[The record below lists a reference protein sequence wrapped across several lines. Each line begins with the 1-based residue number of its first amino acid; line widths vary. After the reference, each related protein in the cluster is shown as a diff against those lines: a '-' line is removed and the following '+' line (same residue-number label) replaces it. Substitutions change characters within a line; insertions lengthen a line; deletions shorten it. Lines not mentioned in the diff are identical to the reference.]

1 MMFDP
6 SELSRIAATQGGIPL
21 MGCLHGSP
29 ADRAGVRYGD
39 IMLSINGVPT
49 PSWSD
54 FFQARRRC
62 KGQMHVRLFREGREF
77 DVTLDVPT
85 TPLNPQAVLAELQ
98 LRDLFPRARPTLT
111 DACED

>member
-1 MMFDP
+1 MFDP
-6 SELSRIAATQGGIPL
+6 SELSRIAATLGGVPI

-39 IMLSINGVPT
+39 IMLAIDGIPT

-62 KGQMHVRLFREGREF
+62 KGQMNVRLFREGREF
-77 DVTLDVPT
+77 DITLDVPT

-98 LRDLFPRARPTLT
+98 IRDLFPRASRAAT
-111 DACED
+111 DNRED